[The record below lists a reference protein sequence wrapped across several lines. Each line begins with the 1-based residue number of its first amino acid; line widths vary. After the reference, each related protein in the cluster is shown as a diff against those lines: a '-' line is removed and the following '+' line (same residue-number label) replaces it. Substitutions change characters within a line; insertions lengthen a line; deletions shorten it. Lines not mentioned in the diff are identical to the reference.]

1 VAALEAAIQL
11 PRVRAANDSSQISEG
26 TNGSQMGCRV
36 KPGNGERGNRVNSIR
51 DAINFSTH
59 AKLSKTPAFVRSLAR
74 ISGKPVACSSDIMA
88 QTPQAGASAKPHI
101 VD

>member
-51 DAINFSTH
+51 DAINFCAHTIQP
-59 AKLSKTPAFVRSLAR
+59 KMPAFVRSPAR
-74 ISGKPVACSSDIMA
+74 ISGKRAACSSPDIPPVISPDLRLFFA
-88 QTPQAGASAKPHI
+88 
-101 VD
+101 